1 MTGLEDSS
9 LRARSEAEGE
19 AIQGPH
25 DMESLAWLEQTDL
38 SIWLRES
45 DWGFPIMLCFHA
57 VGMALVVG
65 ISLMFSARVLG
76 YARDFPLSAFDKLFG
91 IAWLGFGI
99 NAISGTL
106 LFIGEPRRLIQTPA
120 FLVKLG
126 LIVCAGFSLW
136 FLMTTLYGM
145 EAPAAEP
152 GLSREPAV
160 TLGARIAAIV
170 PIVFWVGAIVTGRL
184 IGYTIA
190 PPPE

>member
-1 MTGLEDSS
+1 
-9 LRARSEAEGE
+9 
-19 AIQGPH
+19 
-25 DMESLAWLEQTDL
+25 MERLAWLEQTEL
-38 SIWLRES
+38 STWLRES

-57 VGMALVVG
+57 VGMGLVVG

-76 YARDFPLSAFDKLFG
+76 YARDFPLSAFDRLFG
-91 IAWLGFGI
+91 IAWFGFAM

-120 FLVKLG
+120 FLIKLV
-126 LIVCAGFSLW
+126 LIVLAGFSLW
-136 FLMTTLYGM
+136 YLMSTLHGTD
-145 EAPAAEP
+145 AHAAETAP
-152 GLSREPAV
+152 PREPRV
-160 TLGARIAAIV
+160 TASAKIAAII